1 MLFHAHVSETVLTR
15 DASSGLHSIEV
26 LTRESTKKLVIGQVK
41 DQEPQVHVREGRRG
55 RRIVSSYEIVNIL
68 TLSSIQSLVT
78 SPRFRTQS
86 QHGWSSRLLRR
97 TTQTLIVGY
106 LARCVSLPTNTLCQW
121 LKSAKQLES
130 AQTWISL
137 SAWVR
142 MA

>member
-26 LTRESTKKLVIGQVK
+26 LTRENTKKLVIGQVE

-78 SPRFRTQS
+78 SPRFHTQS

-97 TTQTLIVGY
+97 TTRTLIVG
-106 LARCVSLPTNTLCQW
+106 
-121 LKSAKQLES
+121 
-130 AQTWISL
+130 
-137 SAWVR
+137 
-142 MA
+142 